1 MLDIVPP
8 TKGPNNQKR
17 TVQKSQRLRGHSLD
31 DARARL
37 FGATSMGLNSPQTAH
52 EQNHQ
57 PVNSEGSNNGEPEQ
71 VAAKKR
77 LSMGRPRPM
86 DWWRAWSKKRKFI
99 TVLFILLLI
108 GGGVAFAASSQLL
121 GKAEPELV
129 ITKNKKIAP
138 PAPTTVASPLS
149 GVQVSPAEAARPV
162 TGIMIENSPDARP
175 QSGLQE
181 AGVIFEAIAE
191 GGITRFLTLY
201 QETRPGYIGPVRS
214 LRPYYIDFAG
224 QFDAPIAHVGG
235 SPDAL
240 AQIRNG
246 GKDLDQFFNSGSY
259 WRISSRY
266 APHNVYTNFDKLDA
280 LNTSKGYTSSNVKSW
295 ARKKE
300 KKLVTTTAKSTS
312 NSNQTQTPPA
322 PTAAKIDMAISS
334 ALYNSHYD
342 YDAATNSYA
351 RSEGGAPHM
360 AITDEA
366 GNTTQLKPKVVIA
379 LIVPY
384 SIVDSSGHSGYS
396 INGSGTGYI
405 FQDGGVTQITWSKA
419 DRYSPIEFKDSAGN
433 IVPINPG
440 QTWVTLLASPDKLTY
455 TP

>member
-8 TKGPNNQKR
+8 SRGPNNQKR
-17 TVQKSQRLRGHSLD
+17 SVQKSQRLRGHSLD
-31 DARARL
+31 DARSRL
-37 FGATSMGLNSPQTAH
+37 LGGLGITSTPSPQATH
-52 EQNHQ
+52 HQ
-57 PVNSEGSNNGEPEQ
+57 PVKSQISHQPIENGDQEQ

-77 LSMGRPRPM
+77 LRLGRPRPM
-86 DWWRAWSKKRKFI
+86 DWWRAWGKKRKII
-99 TVLFILLLI
+99 TVLFTLLLI
-108 GGGVAFAASSQLL
+108 SVGAVAAASSTLFGQ
-121 GKAEPELV
+121 AQPELT
-129 ITKNKKIAP
+129 ISKRQKPAPP

-149 GVQVSPAEAARPV
+149 GLQVSPADAGRTV
-162 TGIMIENSPDARP
+162 TGIMIENSPDSRP

-235 SPDAL
+235 SPEAL
-240 AQIRNG
+240 AQIRGG
-246 GKDLDQFFNSGSY
+246 GKDLDQFFNAGAY

-266 APHNVYTNFDKLDA
+266 APHNVYTSFDKLDA
-280 LNTSKGYTSSNVKSW
+280 LNASKGYTTSTVKPW
-295 ARKKE
+295 ARKAE
-300 KKLVTTTAKSTS
+300 KTAKPAANNGAQATP
-312 NSNQTQTPPA
+312 PPA

-334 ALYNSHYD
+334 YLYDSHYD
-342 YDAATNSYA
+342 YDSATNSYA
-351 RSEGGAPHM
+351 RSQGGAPHM

-366 GNTTQLKPKVVIA
+366 GNTTQLKPKVVVA

-384 SIVDSSGHSGYS
+384 SIVDSSGHSGYD
-396 INGSGTGYI
+396 IIGSGTAYI
-405 FQDGGVTQITWSKA
+405 FQDGGVTEVNWSKTGRSEA
-419 DRYSPIEFKDSAGN
+419 IEFTDTAGTV
-433 IVPINPG
+433 VPLNPG
-440 QTWVTLLASPDKLTY
+440 QTWVTLLSDSTKLSY